1 MELDL
6 VWERFLEQ
14 LNHSETGLSA
24 YKKEVT
30 GIPFLY
36 VSLLASTIGREQAEH
51 TIKVC
56 AAQSIKG
63 KRLSLLMEYVRE
75 DSHLLVYR
83 FRFLVPQ
90 EKMFCCGNL
99 CPDCIRFKHSRY

>member
-6 VWERFLEQ
+6 VWDSFLQ
-14 LNHSETGLSA
+14 SINRKETGLSA

-36 VSLLASTIGREQAEH
+36 VSLRLDTADRKQAEQI
-51 TIKVC
+51 IKLC
-56 AAQSIKG
+56 AAKAIKG
-63 KRLSLLMEYVRE
+63 KRLRIVMEYVRE
-75 DSHLLVYR
+75 EIDLLVYR

-99 CPDCIRFKHSRY
+99 CPDCIRFKNPY